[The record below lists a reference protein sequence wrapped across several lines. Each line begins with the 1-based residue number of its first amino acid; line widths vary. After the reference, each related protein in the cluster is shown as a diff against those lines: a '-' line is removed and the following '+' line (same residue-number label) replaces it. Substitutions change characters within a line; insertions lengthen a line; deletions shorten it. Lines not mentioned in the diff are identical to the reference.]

1 MLIIL
6 GAFQIFGV
14 PSPVLAAVP
23 LIVIVII
30 TAIKDAIED
39 SRRTITDLEVNNQF
53 THILTQVDNEA
64 DYHYENVNVN
74 DEKVSL
80 WRRFKKWNTKQMVKV
95 WGASRRNLTKEGR
108 ANKERERYNRENN
121 IVEEN
126 VRNSFDSD
134 VGSPRPSMDVNPFS
148 DQLRKSFQQQRQEA
162 HQHHHKIL
170 KFARKY
176 WKDVKVGDVL
186 RIYNNE
192 EVPADMVILSTSDD
206 DNCCFVETKILM
218 VKQT

>member
-1 MLIIL
+1 
-6 GAFQIFGV
+6 
-14 PSPVLAAVP
+14 
-23 LIVIVII
+23 
-30 TAIKDAIED
+30 
-39 SRRTITDLEVNNQF
+39 
-53 THILTQVDNEA
+53 
-64 DYHYENVNVN
+64 
-74 DEKVSL
+74 
-80 WRRFKKWNTKQMVKV
+80 
-95 WGASRRNLTKEGR
+95 
-108 ANKERERYNRENN
+108 
-121 IVEEN
+121 
-126 VRNSFDSD
+126 
-134 VGSPRPSMDVNPFS
+134 MDVNPFS

>member
-95 WGASRRNLTKEGR
+95 WGASRRNLTKR
-108 ANKERERYNRENN
+108 
-121 IVEEN
+121 
-126 VRNSFDSD
+126 
-134 VGSPRPSMDVNPFS
+134 
-148 DQLRKSFQQQRQEA
+148 RKS
-162 HQHHHKIL
+162 K
-170 KFARKY
+170 
-176 WKDVKVGDVL
+176 
-186 RIYNNE
+186 
-192 EVPADMVILSTSDD
+192 
-206 DNCCFVETKILM
+206 
-218 VKQT
+218 